1 MYNKCASFS
10 CNMGH
15 PRNVSNNLILA
26 VMLQSMHIQ
35 DVPYILDLSCISVL
49 ASSIHIDF
57 E

>member
-1 MYNKCASFS
+1 
-10 CNMGH
+10 MGH
-15 PRNVSNNLILA
+15 PRDLSNNLILA

-35 DVPYILDLSCISVL
+35 DVPDILDLSYIHVRVL